1 MRKVFTKNRE
11 SGVRFDDM
19 LQTIMDQPLNTEA
32 EKIAVW
38 RQLVDCIAQDK
49 GQHDPHLL
57 KNAYQ
62 RLMDLTREV
71 PTNIRLD
78 TAETLAG
85 RHIPPLLVQYFAC
98 DIALIAMPVI
108 SSVRLDV
115 AEWIGILPALR
126 QPVRNILRQRNDLD
140 PLVLRALDSLG
151 DDRPVL
157 DNPKEE
163 PVSVQPKQEKIEISP
178 ISLEKGEQPLPPQEE
193 ATNSAA
199 EAPMDYRKSLFSKK
213 PDSISLAKE
222 TDEIQHH
229 PAEEI
234 SANESAPEKEM
245 SFSDSIRSGIL
256 HQAYRQP
263 TYFKPFTTSLESLTT
278 DETPVIPEALTTNPP
293 VNEQLKEEKAEK
305 TQEETVKIPRFS
317 PFSDRWRSEI
327 TPVEEGLE
335 GHNDQDEPIFEFE
348 TKLDQKQPSEEDI
361 SDKNKDFAWFAMGKS
376 RSSKKMDAGAL
387 PQKKTSKSGSEDT
400 QIRHLLARIDA
411 FRRSLEARAEQF
423 NFESDKNGVVIHVKG
438 IASHILAGIS
448 LATPALQNGYG
459 VDGQAVGAFTRRAPI
474 RHARLTIPGNGAA
487 AGEWRIAADP
497 YFSPETGHFSGY
509 RGIARRPRIEETAQ
523 PFVSAMP
530 PQPSV
535 LEIDRDSL
543 RQLMHELRN
552 PLNAIVGFAEM
563 IEHQMLGPVGKSYRY
578 YAADITR
585 QGQRLLQAV
594 DDLNLAAEESE
605 TASVS
610 PQSEGSTRLTQIV
623 SALHSHYQDAVH
635 KYNGDILFKVATGL
649 PLLKID
655 SRAIE
660 RIFSRLLAT
669 VVGLMAAQEQIEVNL
684 DQKDHFVRFMVK
696 RPAALQGYDEQALLD
711 PGFNLQGEWPNS
723 PVLGL
728 GFTLRLVRNL
738 ASAVNGQLEIKD
750 DSFIILLPIEESQSQ
765 AS

>member
-1 MRKVFTKNRE
+1 
-11 SGVRFDDM
+11 M
-19 LQTIMDQPLNTEA
+19 LQTIMDQPLKTEA

-49 GQHDPHLL
+49 GQHDPYLL

-62 RLMDLTREV
+62 RLMELTRDV
-71 PTNIRLD
+71 PANIRLD
-78 TAETLAG
+78 TAETLAN

-108 SSVRLDV
+108 SSVRLD
-115 AEWIGILPALR
+115 ALEWIGILPALR
-126 QPVRNILRQRNDLD
+126 QPIRNILRQRHDLD
-140 PLVLRALDSLG
+140 PSVLRALDSLG
-151 DDRPVL
+151 NDRPIL
-157 DNPKEE
+157 DNPASSSEE
-163 PVSVQPKQEKIEISP
+163 ETSP
-178 ISLEKGEQPLPPQEE
+178 SKPALDKTDFSLSNADLLEKTTEKEPI
-193 ATNSAA
+193 
-199 EAPMDYRKSLFSKK
+199 DYRKSLFNKNDKK
-213 PDSISLAKE
+213 PEKVSFAKK
-222 TDEIQHH
+222 TDEIETPPKEQN
-229 PAEEI
+229 
-234 SANESAPEKEM
+234 SANEADFSKKDM
-245 SFSDSIRSGIL
+245 SFSDSIRSGIF
-256 HQAYRQP
+256 HQSYRQP
-263 TYFKPFTTSLESLTT
+263 AYFKPFTTSLESLTT
-278 DETPVIPEALTTNPP
+278 DEVSAAVSDQDTSKAALSSTHK
-293 VNEQLKEEKAEK
+293 NEEPISEDAAAM
-305 TQEETVKIPRFS
+305 PRFS
-317 PFSDRWRSEI
+317 PFSDRWQSQV
-327 TPVEEGLE
+327 TPVEEDHSE
-335 GHNDQDEPIFEFE
+335 QQTPVFEFE
-348 TKLDQKQPSEEDI
+348 TKLDQAAASED
-361 SDKNKDFAWFAMGKS
+361 DLAARNKDFAWFAMGRS
-376 RSSKKMDAGAL
+376 RSPHKNDETASKE
-387 PQKKTSKSGSEDT
+387 KTIKGGSEET
-400 QIRHLLARIDA
+400 QIRNLLARIDA

-423 NFESDKNGVVIHVKG
+423 NFETDKNGVVIHVKG

-459 VDGQAVGAFTRRAPI
+459 VDGQAVGAFGRRAPI

-523 PFVSAMP
+523 PFVSTMP

-563 IEHQMLGPVGKSYRY
+563 IEHQMLGPVGKAYRY

-605 TASVS
+605 PSTDI
-610 PQSEGSTRLTQIV
+610 PEGTTRLTKII
-623 SALHSHYQDAVH
+623 SALHSHYQETVH
-635 KYNGDILFKVATGL
+635 KYDGDILFKVATGL
-649 PLLKID
+649 PLLTID
-655 SRAIE
+655 PVAVE

-669 VVGLMAAQEQIEVNL
+669 VVGLMASKEQIEVNL
-684 DQKDHFVRFMVK
+684 DQKDHFIRFMVK

-738 ASAVNGQLEIKD
+738 ASAINGQLEIKSD
-750 DSFIILLPIEESQSQ
+750 YFVILLPSEESQSK

>member
-1 MRKVFTKNRE
+1 M
-11 SGVRFDDM
+11 RFDDM
-19 LQTIMDQPLNTEA
+19 LQTIMDQPINTAA

-49 GQHDPHLL
+49 GQHDPRLL

-71 PTNIRLD
+71 PTNIRID

-108 SSVRLDV
+108 SSVRLNV
-115 AEWIGILPALR
+115 SEWIDILPALR

-157 DNPKEE
+157 DMPKDA
-163 PVSVQPKQEKIEISP
+163 VVIAVT
-178 ISLEKGEQPLPPQEE
+178 QEE
-193 ATNSAA
+193 KSTAA
-199 EAPMDYRKSLFSKK
+199 AILTGKTDAIPNQEEKSDIPEEETTLDYRKSLFEKKSTPISLSKESVETVDEPLSEDVVGNDNVSKK
-213 PDSISLAKE
+213 D
-222 TDEIQHH
+222 
-229 PAEEI
+229 
-234 SANESAPEKEM
+234 M
-245 SFSDSIRSGIL
+245 SFADTISSGVL
-256 HQAYRQP
+256 HKAYRTP

-278 DETPVIPEALTTNPP
+278 DAIAPSPEKTADT
-293 VNEQLKEEKAEK
+293 VAVEEKISSDAPKK
-305 TQEETVKIPRFS
+305 TKIPRFS
-317 PFSDRWRSEI
+317 PFSDRWQSQV
-327 TPVEEGLE
+327 TPIEEAKVEE
-335 GHNDQDEPIFEFE
+335 DTAQIFEFE
-348 TKLDQKQPSEEDI
+348 QKLSERSSAPVND
-361 SDKNKDFAWFAMGKS
+361 DTADRNKDFAWFAMGKARRAAAAS
-376 RSSKKMDAGAL
+376 PTKTAVS
-387 PQKKTSKSGSEDT
+387 QKKGKTNESDET

-423 NFESDKNGVVIHVKG
+423 NFETDKNGVVIYVKG
-438 IASHILAGIS
+438 IASHILAGVS

-459 VDGQAVGAFTRRAPI
+459 VDGQAVGAFGRRAPI
-474 RHARLTIPGNGAA
+474 RHARLTIPGNGSA
-487 AGEWRIAADP
+487 AGEWRISAAA
-497 YFSPETGHFSGY
+497 YFDPETGHFSGY

-523 PFVSAMP
+523 PFITAAL

-563 IEHQMLGPVGKSYRY
+563 IEHQMLGPVGKAYRY
-578 YAADITR
+578 YASDITR

-594 DDLNLAAEESE
+594 DDLNLAADDSASHQPSE
-605 TASVS
+605 
-610 PQSEGSTRLTQIV
+610 PEGATHLTKIV
-623 SALHSHYQDAVH
+623 SALHSHYQEAVH
-635 KYNGDILFKVATGL
+635 KYNGDILFRVATGL
-649 PLLKID
+649 PLLNVNPV
-655 SRAIE
+655 AVE
-660 RIFSRLLAT
+660 RIFSRLLAA
-669 VVGLMAAQEQIEVNL
+669 VVGLMESQEQIEVSL
-684 DQKDHFVRFMVK
+684 DQKDNAVRFIVK
-696 RPAALQGYDEQALLD
+696 RPSALKGYEEQALLD

-738 ASAVNGQLEIKD
+738 ASAINGQLEIKPD
-750 DSFIILLPIEESQSQ
+750 AFVILLPIEAIQTKVS
-765 AS
+765 